1 MTRVR
6 KFFDKLITDSGTR
19 NRPAVNYNPYIDKP
33 ISQQS
38 LEGKSLRRRGR
49 RRKKTSLVSLSNG
62 NEVEGQDVINE
73 NMDQESLTTSSKPYS
88 SLKSASPPLSPV
100 NSIRQSFA
108 NANNNVANG
117 MHSTAHT
124 PILPNQN
131 SISSSLELSPIG
143 SASSI
148 TSSFNLPTVGHHDG
162 FYSLVK
168 VDKLKFSQRG
178 TLLNFKTREGNG
190 SEVFVCD
197 ENGRKIRKR
206 KSRRKRRSVRRRLSL
221 SSQSVREGN
230 GEEEMEEEA
239 VDAVGITRNDSIVRG
254 NGSFVSIATTATT
267 ATTLTT
273 TPVNRVEGSL
283 CDPTGIPATTSTH
296 SRSSTTNKQRSS
308 KHLNESNSIP
318 NGKTTDATVP
328 ATPYNSPAR
337 FGSQFDPCFNINNF
351 KVNIIPDVASYQ
363 PSFLKRR
370 NSVRTLESRVATPNT
385 ITNTTNTTNNSN
397 GTRVPTESSVA
408 STTSLGAGDV
418 SKSAAAS
425 LHHQQVE
432 FGKKFTCVVEE
443 GLKSSSLS
451 AHASIRD
458 VKNEYGF
465 KVGGYDGDRGVA
477 IDDATT
483 DLQSL
488 SSMQLSHYHVDCD
501 EFEENV
507 PLLGKQKQG
516 GGAKGDA
523 EYSETVDMTTSCGEY
538 RDLSS
543 AAQADDGDKYDH
555 KWFIQVKDRLHHY
568 YNAKL
573 IKLKRIKLRNQSSK
587 GEEEEEA
594 GTSEVEKV
602 KQLRNLFQHS
612 VVATSAAAATA
623 AATASTTAAP
633 VAPVATPTTSNSTL
647 NLQSGLYSH
656 QNKRSSKINV
666 VENGTTHKDDKDEFD
681 AAHESQSQSYTVDS
695 DGFYVADETEKED
708 DLTGA
713 IYFIKNDKEEE
724 SNDDYGIGNGNG
736 VRNVPDVVTAS
747 LRMSRV
753 LYYHRQQLQRQ
764 FKFAPSSLTRGK
776 NKVSGEM
783 ATLNGLSHHGHN
795 NGSQVV
801 KPDSSTKLTSM
812 MMMMTPATTTTTMSK
827 LASSKD
833 LQIIELHSPCE
844 AEESSS
850 NDGDDEQ
857 SYRGR
862 FDSDVASSIVS
873 LAV

>member
-19 NRPAVNYNPYIDKP
+19 NRPEMNYNPYIDKP

-73 NMDQESLTTSSKPYS
+73 NMDQELLTISSKPYS
-88 SLKSASPPLSPV
+88 SLKLASPPLSPV

-117 MHSTAHT
+117 IVPIAHT
-124 PILPNQN
+124 PIPPHQN
-131 SISSSLELSPIG
+131 SISSSLELLPIG

-148 TSSFNLPTVGHHDG
+148 TLSFNLPTVGHHDG

-190 SEVFVCD
+190 LEVFVCD

-230 GEEEMEEEA
+230 GEEVDQEA
-239 VDAVGITRNDSIVRG
+239 VDVVGTTRNGTIVKD

-483 DLQSL
+483 DLQLLSL
-488 SSMQLSHYHVDCD
+488 MQLLHYHVDCD

-555 KWFIQVKDRLHHY
+555 KWFLQVKDRLHHY

-573 IKLKRIKLRNQSSK
+573 IKLKRIKLHNQRSK
-587 GEEEEEA
+587 GEEEKEA
-594 GTSEVEKV
+594 GASEVEKV
-602 KQLRNLFQHS
+602 KRPRNLFQHS
-612 VVATSAAAATA
+612 VVATSAAAANAANA
-623 AATASTTAAP
+623 AATSAASM
-633 VAPVATPTTSNSTL
+633 APVATPTTSNSTL

-656 QNKRSSKINV
+656 QNKRSLKINV

-681 AAHESQSQSYTVDS
+681 AALNQSQSYTVDS

-724 SNDDYGIGNGNG
+724 FNDDYGIGNGNG

-747 LRMSRV
+747 LRMSKM

-764 FKFAPSSLTRGK
+764 FKFAPLLLTRGK
-776 NKVSGEM
+776 NNVSEKM

-795 NGSQVV
+795 NGSQVS
-801 KPDSSTKLTSM
+801 KPDSSTKLTLLLM
-812 MMMMTPATTTTTMSK
+812 TMMTPTTTTSMPK
-827 LASSKD
+827 LSSLKD

-857 SYRGR
+857 SYRGC